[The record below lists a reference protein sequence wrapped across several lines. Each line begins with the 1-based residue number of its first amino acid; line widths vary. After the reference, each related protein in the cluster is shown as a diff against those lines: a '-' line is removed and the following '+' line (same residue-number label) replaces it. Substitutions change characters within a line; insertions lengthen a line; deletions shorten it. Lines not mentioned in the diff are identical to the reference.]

1 MISCSVEKR
10 GDAGYPG
17 QIDSQ
22 RGGGRAGRGKYSQL
36 SSLFFIVALGLQGV
50 EAETPT
56 ISGYNCSKPKDL
68 EIWEAADNL
77 ANLNTWD
84 YFMKVAGNPIYK
96 VYKDVGSAGGWIIL
110 IQWGVWLFQTLWR
123 TWKAWRGSGINREK
137 QDPEGFRSE
146 AAQAALA
153 ELMGPGPDRSPEKK
167 KKPKRKHQ
175 QQMRYTKRDGNESDE
190 CEYVQKL

>member
-1 MISCSVEKR
+1 MTKKVAQSVCHADNTCVLKSLPGAPAYNLAYLEESVE
-10 GDAGYPG
+10 
-17 QIDSQ
+17 SM
-22 RGGGRAGRGKYSQL
+22 
-36 SSLFFIVALGLQGV
+36 
-50 EAETPT
+50 
-56 ISGYNCSKPKDL
+56 
-68 EIWEAADNL
+68 
-77 ANLNTWD
+77 ANLNSWD
-84 YFMKVAGNPIYK
+84 YFMKVAGSPIYK

-110 IQWGVWLFQTLWR
+110 IQWGIWVLQTLWR
-123 TWKAWRGSGINREK
+123 TWKALRGSGINRDR
-137 QDPEGFRSE
+137 QDPEGFRTE